1 MFSSSCSLSPQYLGA
16 SAWWL
21 LHLPGPAAH
30 GSQQPSW
37 VPLQVAWR
45 WSATGEAPPSNSV
58 ASSKAQRLAVD
69 DMLLHPRRQVPIK
82 SIAPQAPQQ
91 PLHHPVS
98 HAIASSMKSGPQPR
112 EGDLYDSQSS
122 APKEQWLLIMFAIP
136 VFSRV
141 LCQSYQ
147 TIYPYPSASCY
158 RVLY

>member
-58 ASSKAQRLAVD
+58 ASSKAQCLAVD

-82 SIAPQAPQQ
+82 SHGTSGTLATSLP
-91 PLHHPVS
+91 
-98 HAIASSMKSGPQPR
+98 SSEPCHSLFNEVR
-112 EGDLYDSQSS
+112 TS
-122 APKEQWLLIMFAIP
+122 AQGGGSL
-136 VFSRV
+136 
-141 LCQSYQ
+141 
-147 TIYPYPSASCY
+147 
-158 RVLY
+158 